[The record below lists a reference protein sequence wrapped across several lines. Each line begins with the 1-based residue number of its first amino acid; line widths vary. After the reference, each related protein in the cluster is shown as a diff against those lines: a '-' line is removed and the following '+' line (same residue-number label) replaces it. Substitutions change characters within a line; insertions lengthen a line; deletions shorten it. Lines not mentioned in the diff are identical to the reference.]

1 VSFLVVAGCC
11 SESKKANIS
20 GNLARNPTVRIRP
33 ASAIQFRGGNS
44 KSPAEPGDTDCNSPA
59 HWDDGVLYLF
69 NSSGHPWRSSGPDLF
84 SVTNDYRRCEYN
96 NTADG
101 GRWIECTWKAKDGTL
116 YGWYHFE
123 PRGICPGAHPDPK
136 MNLTAPR
143 IGAAR
148 SLDNGAT
155 WVDLGVV
162 LDSIPA
168 VRCDTKNY
176 YFAGGNGD
184 FCAMLDSS
192 GTYLYFFISTYA
204 GDLSEQGVA
213 VGRMR
218 WADRDAPVGKVTK
231 FYKDGW
237 NEPGLG
243 GRVSAI
249 FPARIDWH
257 QTDADAFWGPSVH
270 WNSYSECFVMLL
282 NRTKDS
288 RWTQEG
294 VYVSFNRDLAN
305 TTGWSEPAKILE
317 SQGADRWYPQV
328 LGIDKQKLE
337 TDKLAGKVAR
347 LFLRGVSRWELVFD
361 APPPK

>member
-1 VSFLVVAGCC
+1 
-11 SESKKANIS
+11 
-20 GNLARNPTVRIRP
+20 
-33 ASAIQFRGGNS
+33 
-44 KSPAEPGDTDCNSPA
+44 
-59 HWDDGVLYLF
+59 
-69 NSSGHPWRSSGPDLF
+69 
-84 SVTNDYRRCEYN
+84 
-96 NTADG
+96 
-101 GRWIECTWKAKDGTL
+101 
-116 YGWYHFE
+116 
-123 PRGICPGAHPDPK
+123 
-136 MNLTAPR
+136 
-143 IGAAR
+143 
-148 SLDNGAT
+148 
-155 WVDLGVV
+155 
-162 LDSIPA
+162 
-168 VRCDTKNY
+168 
-176 YFAGGNGD
+176 
-184 FCAMLDSS
+184 MLDSS

>member
-1 VSFLVVAGCC
+1 
-11 SESKKANIS
+11 
-20 GNLARNPTVRIRP
+20 
-33 ASAIQFRGGNS
+33 
-44 KSPAEPGDTDCNSPA
+44 
-59 HWDDGVLYLF
+59 
-69 NSSGHPWRSSGPDLF
+69 
-84 SVTNDYRRCEYN
+84 
-96 NTADG
+96 
-101 GRWIECTWKAKDGTL
+101 
-116 YGWYHFE
+116 
-123 PRGICPGAHPDPK
+123 

-162 LDSIPA
+162 LDAIPA
-168 VRCDTKNY
+168 LRCDTKNY

-192 GTYLYFFISTYA
+192 EAYLYFFISTYA
-204 GDLSEQGVA
+204 GELSEQGVA

-218 WADRDAPVGKVTK
+218 WADRDAPVGKVMK
-231 FYKDGW
+231 FYNNGW

-249 FPARIDWH
+249 FPARMDWH
-257 QTDADAFWGPSVH
+257 QTDADAFWGPSIH
-270 WNSYSECFVMLL
+270 WNSYLKCFVMLL

-305 TTGWSEPAKILE
+305 AKGWSEPAKILE

-328 LGIDKQKLE
+328 LGIDKQNLE

-347 LFLRGVSRWELVFD
+347 LFLRGVSRWEGVFE